1 MNKMLILIAKYS
13 VVFIAGALLGFR
25 CGIEAAYNKAKDEA
39 NKLLDDA
46 YEHIKAE
53 LSAMYKSKEE
63 KKEEIPIP
71 APEVSSLN
79 ETIEPEP
86 PVFPSETPNANYVYK
101 IHENQ
106 YYEDSEG
113 FSYSKKIYYYYYGS
127 KDLIDDATDDVV
139 DNDKIRSKLDF
150 MSSSIGVALG
160 YKDVVSLYFRN
171 DGLGEDYHVIIY
183 KSSLNFSDE

>member
-1 MNKMLILIAKYS
+1 MNKILISTVKFLVPILVGY
-13 VVFIAGALLGFR
+13 LYGFR
-25 CGIEAAYNKAKDEA
+25 AGKRSAYVKARDEA

-113 FSYSKKIYYYYYGS
+113 FSYSKKLYYYYYGS

-183 KSSLNFSDE
+183 KSSLNFPEE